1 MTDVRETFPHNLRVA
16 MAHADITTAEALA
29 EKSGLSAYS
38 IRNYLT
44 KSATPSMENL
54 AALGLAL
61 GCTPNDLM
69 GWKTDAA
76 A

>member
-1 MTDVRETFPHNLRVA
+1 MVDVKATFPHNLRVA
-16 MAHADITTAEALA
+16 MAHADIKTAEELSTA
-29 EKSGLSAYS
+29 SGVSVYS

-44 KSATPSMENL
+44 KASTPSLESL

-69 GWKTDAA
+69 GWNTDDAA
-76 A
+76 

>member
-1 MTDVRETFPHNLRVA
+1 MTDVKQNFPHNLRVA

-29 EKSGLSAYS
+29 EKSGLSVYS
-38 IRNYLT
+38 IRNYLS
-44 KSATPSMENL
+44 KAATPSMENL

-69 GWKTDAA
+69 GWKTVEAA
-76 A
+76 